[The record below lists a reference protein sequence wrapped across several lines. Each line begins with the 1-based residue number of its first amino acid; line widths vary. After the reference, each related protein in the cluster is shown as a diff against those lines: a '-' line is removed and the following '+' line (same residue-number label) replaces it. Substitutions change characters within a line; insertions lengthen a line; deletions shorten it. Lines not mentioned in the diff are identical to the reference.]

1 MATAR
6 LLVLSPREKQL
17 LRRFAQGKTDE
28 RISKEIGGTESQV
41 ASQRQSL
48 IKKLHIQS
56 DAQLTTAADELAPSR
71 PTKKR
76 REDGGSRPP
85 P

>member
-1 MATAR
+1 VANER
-6 LLVLSPREKQL
+6 LPVLTPREKQL
-17 LRRFAQGKTDE
+17 LRRFAQGKTDQK
-28 RISKEIGGTESQV
+28 ISREIGGTESQV

-48 IKKLHIQS
+48 IKKLNIQS
-56 DAQLTTAADELAPSR
+56 DAQWTTAADKWAPWE
-71 PTKKR
+71 PTKKQ